1 LLSKPVLQL
10 EVLGIEIGS
19 SKIRGAIVDVQKGE
33 LLTKITSLD
42 PDKKLEPHKLVS
54 SIHKMAK
61 KMDWKGPIGCTFPA
75 PIRKGVV
82 LRTDKVHES
91 WEDVDAEH
99 LFSEITNVSVKVVN
113 YSDAVGIA
121 EMEFGSG
128 NSKNGT
134 VLVLTIEDEIGSSL
148 FYNGQLIPN
157 MELGQIELRGISVQ
171 DRASS
176 KVRKEEGISSKQWA
190 ARIHYILENYE
201 RIFHPE
207 LFIIGGKASKK
218 ANKIFPYINVNTKI
232 KSTTFMNEAG
242 IVGAALFACKSLPA
256 AKLKMKRSVAG

>member
-1 LLSKPVLQL
+1 MD
-10 EVLGIEIGS
+10 VLGIEIGS
-19 SKIRGAIVDVQKGE
+19 SKIKGAIVDVHKGE
-33 LLTKITSLD
+33 LLTKITSLE
-42 PDKKLEPHKLVS
+42 PDQNLEPHKLVS
-54 SIHKMAK
+54 AIHKLSK

-82 LRTDKVHES
+82 LRTDKIHES

-99 LFSEITNVSVKVVN
+99 LFSEITNGSVKVVN

-121 EMEFGSG
+121 EMKFGSG
-128 NSKNGT
+128 NGKNGT
-134 VLVLTIEDEIGSSL
+134 VLVLTIEDNIGSSL
-148 FYNGQLIPN
+148 FFNGELIPN
-157 MELGQIELRGISVQ
+157 MELGQIELRGVSVQ

-218 ANKIFPYINVNTKI
+218 ANKIFPYINVNTKV
-232 KSTTFMNEAG
+232 KSTTFLNEAG
-242 IVGAALFACKSLPA
+242 IVGAATFAYQSLQATRPKAQKKA
-256 AKLKMKRSVAG
+256 AGQ